1 MSSGPPKQWTDSYTE
16 MGGDAVWGLKGEA
29 VAYIT
34 AAGLDLTN
42 LKPLYTL
49 LPSMTEDLTLF
60 QTGSPLKFYL
70 WTSDDYSLHKV
81 TLDSL
86 DEILTWL
93 NAEDRP
99 FYTLPSERIL

>member
-1 MSSGPPKQWTDSYTE
+1 MAPPPKWTDDYTE
-16 MGGDAVWGLKGEA
+16 MGGDTIWGPDGEA

-34 AAGLDLTN
+34 AAGLDKTN
-42 LKPLYTL
+42 LKPLFTL
-49 LPSMTEDLTLF
+49 LPSVTEDLTLF

-70 WTSDDYSLHKV
+70 WSADDYSLHKV

-86 DEILTWL
+86 DEILKWL
-93 NAEDRP
+93 EAEDRP